1 MNVAIDRTIFAQTA
15 IDHGPRSLLGRV
27 LLKAEAGV
35 RDRGVTLSFAT
46 MQEFLDT
53 HARNRGTW
61 GAVFRGFDPALNDLN
76 DENSFCL
83 LGRNEEGEVIA
94 TQAGRLYDWSDSSC
108 HEEMQELRLLYSNPA
123 EHKLPTERCEV
134 TALAARSIKGR
145 VFYSGGAWY
154 RPDYRGVGLVSLL
167 PRLAR
172 TLACARWDTSCTITL
187 MVERNIKKGV
197 FPRNGYRNI
206 EWDVHFIDTREGT
219 IQFALLW
226 MKRDEMLQDL
236 QQFLDEDAS
245 LGGLGEQTVVHK
257 RASNT

>member
-53 HARNRGTW
+53 HARNRATW

-154 RPDYRGVGLVSLL
+154 APTIGAWAWSRCCRAWRARL
-167 PRLAR
+167 PVR
-172 TLACARWDTSCTITL
+172 S
-187 MVERNIKKGV
+187 
-197 FPRNGYRNI
+197 
-206 EWDVHFIDTREGT
+206 GT
-219 IQFALLW
+219 PA
-226 MKRDEMLQDL
+226 
-236 QQFLDEDAS
+236 APS
-245 LGGLGEQTVVHK
+245 P
-257 RASNT
+257 

>member
-1 MNVAIDRTIFAQTA
+1 LNVAIDRTIFAQTA
-15 IDHGPRSLLGRV
+15 IDYGPRSLLGRV
-27 LLKAEAGV
+27 LLKAEAGA
-35 RDRGVTLSFAT
+35 RNRGVTLSFAT

-53 HARNRGTW
+53 HARNRATW

-76 DENSFCL
+76 EDNSFCL
-83 LGRNEEGEVIA
+83 LGRNEEGEVVA
-94 TQAGRLYDWSDSSC
+94 TQAGRLYDWTSSCC
-108 HEEMQELRLLYSNPA
+108 HEEMEALRLLYSHPDQ
-123 EHKLPTERCEV
+123 HKLPTERCEV
-134 TALAARSIKGR
+134 TALAARAIKGR

-172 TLACARWDTSCTITL
+172 TLACAKWDTSCTMTL
-187 MVERNIKKGV
+187 MVENNVKKGV

-236 QQFLDEDAS
+236 QQFLEQDDS
-245 LGGLGEQTVVHK
+245 LGALGEQAVVRK
-257 RASNT
+257 RATNA